1 MITVT
6 FSFFCFVLL
15 LLFSFS
21 RFCKT
26 VFFDSFFCFVVRCFD
41 HLLNLKQDSKKKKQ
55 VLGFLKKNLKK
66 MKSFNPNCIPPLAVC
81 AWFCFLSL
89 LLTLHNKYVLD
100 EIFRSSNGVLV
111 CQCLFSMISL
121 LIARQ
126 LNYVAHFHA
135 SPLTATKMEM
145 WCAASQA
152 VNVIT
157 GLGALAFVNVVTHG
171 VLKRGAILFSWIIE
185 IIFERKDTTLKVLP
199 AVLILLTGSVI
210 AGLGDLKFSF
220 VGYLLA
226 CISCA
231 AQAGMFEL
239 GRRLVV
245 GNNNNHNN
253 DQTEPSAPKSSSHE
267 QKESSSSSSSSSYS
281 AVLYLNS
288 FATLIVSAFLFV
300 VTSAAAAQDTHSDS
314 AVNHHQQQHFLFN
327 NRLMPQGQSA
337 VWIHLSINGL
347 LSLLMNH
354 AIFWNCAVNSSLAHT
369 VSGNV
374 KAALQTLFGAMMFET
389 PLSLLGWFGVAG
401 NIAGASLFSYIRVK
415 YSTKKSA
422 SQAVNTAAS
431 FHSHSVSDVDQNNN
445 GGSIKV

>member
-1 MITVT
+1 
-6 FSFFCFVLL
+6 
-15 LLFSFS
+15 
-21 RFCKT
+21 
-26 VFFDSFFCFVVRCFD
+26 
-41 HLLNLKQDSKKKKQ
+41 
-55 VLGFLKKNLKK
+55 

-81 AWFCFLSL
+81 AWFCLLSL

-100 EIFRSSNGVLV
+100 DIFRSSNGVLV

-135 SPLTATKMEM
+135 SPMTATKMEM

-185 IIFERKDTTLKVLP
+185 IMFERKDTTMKVLP
-199 AVLILLTGSVI
+199 AVLILLIGSVI

-226 CISCA
+226 CVSCA
-231 AQAGMFEL
+231 SQAGMFEL

-245 GNNNNHNN
+245 GN
-253 DQTEPSAPKSSSHE
+253 
-267 QKESSSSSSSSSYS
+267 SSSSNNNNSDQNEQSKSSDQKETSSSYS

-300 VTSAAAAQDTHSDS
+300 VTSAAASSHD
-314 AVNHHQQQHFLFN
+314 NHNDHQQNFLLN
-327 NRLMPQGQSA
+327 SRLMPQGQSA
-337 VWIHLSINGL
+337 AWIHLSVNGL

-374 KAALQTLFGAMMFET
+374 KAALQTLFGAMLFET

-401 NIAGASLFSYIRVK
+401 NIAGASLFSYIRVR
-415 YSTKKSA
+415 YAAKKNSSGSSAPPAQSSA
-422 SQAVNTAAS
+422 SH
-431 FHSHSVSDVDQNNN
+431 HSHSASDVDSNNNNN
-445 GGSIKV
+445 GGSKV